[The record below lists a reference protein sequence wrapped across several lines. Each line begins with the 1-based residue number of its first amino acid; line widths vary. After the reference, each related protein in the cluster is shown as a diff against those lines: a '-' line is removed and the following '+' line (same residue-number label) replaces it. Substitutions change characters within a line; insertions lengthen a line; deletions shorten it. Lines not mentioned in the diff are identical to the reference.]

1 MKQQGNITAAPITTR
16 PRHHWPRVFPV
27 FCVRP
32 LPVGRNAC
40 FWSRSADRTEVSFL
54 REIDGGFREE
64 LRAAQGRQRA
74 SLPCPIFDITPP
86 RTSPLPCGISDDG
99 S

>member
-64 LRAAQGRQRA
+64 LRAAQGR
-74 SLPCPIFDITPP
+74 
-86 RTSPLPCGISDDG
+86 TSPFALENSPASVVAWLV